1 MATKMSAN
9 SAKRLRETS
18 DESDESVEDS
28 SEELEDDSTTTESEL
43 SDSESCCSLSSAR
56 KGRRDAI
63 KDRYLKGTSHKPYVV
78 KKVISKSLEDEHL
91 DTAAKVCKSCSPVLQ
106 KYSDTFMSL
115 KQQGNE
121 LKKRRKINPHT
132 QEARQAAV
140 SGSRETERVVM

>member
-63 KDRYLKGTSHKPYVV
+63 KDRYLKGTSHKPYIV
-78 KKVISKSLEDEHL
+78 KNVISKSLEDEHL

-115 KQQGNE
+115 KQQGSE
-121 LKKRRKINPHT
+121 LKKRRKINPQYTIVHGH
-132 QEARQAAV
+132 V
-140 SGSRETERVVM
+140 HICL